1 MKTNDAVREHLLY
14 LLKGDGAHLD
24 FDSVIKDIPADLRGQ
39 RPQGAA
45 HSPWEL
51 LEHLRIT
58 QRDVLD
64 SIRDPKHVSPEFPAG
79 YWPQSQTPAN
89 EKAWNKS
96 AEAFRSDFETLLK
109 LINNESTDLL
119 ATIPHAEGQT
129 IFRKIAMLADH
140 NAYHLG
146 QLVVLR
152 RVLGT
157 WQAAA

>member
-1 MKTNDAVREHLLY
+1 MKNNNAVREHLLY

-24 FDSVIKDIPADLRGQ
+24 FDSAVKDLPVELRGA

-51 LEHLRIT
+51 LEHLRIA
-58 QRDVLD
+58 QLDVLD
-64 SIRDPKHVSPEFPAG
+64 SIRDAKHISPEFPVG
-79 YWPQSQTPAN
+79 YWPQSQVPAN
-89 EKAWNKS
+89 ETAWEKS
-96 AEAFRSDFETLLK
+96 AEAFRADFEALVK
-109 LINNESTDLL
+109 LINNDSTDLL
-119 ATIPHAEGQT
+119 GPIPHVEGQT

-152 RVLGT
+152 RMLGT
-157 WQAAA
+157 WQMAA